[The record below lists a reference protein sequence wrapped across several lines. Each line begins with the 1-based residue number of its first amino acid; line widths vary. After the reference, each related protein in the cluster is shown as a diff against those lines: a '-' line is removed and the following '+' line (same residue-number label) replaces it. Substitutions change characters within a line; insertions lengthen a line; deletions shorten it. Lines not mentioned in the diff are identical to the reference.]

1 MNTGILQVDAVQVN
15 VYALLA
21 GCMAR
26 MTYLRAS
33 QTEAIGKT
41 AAGGRYG
48 SRFDS
53 KKERPAC

>member
-1 MNTGILQVDAVQVN
+1 MNTGVLQVDAVQIN

-26 MTYLRAS
+26 MTYLLAA
-33 QTEAIGKT
+33 QTEANGRI
-41 AAGGRYG
+41 AATWHYS
-48 SRFDS
+48 SRFAS